1 MDDTVNSSE
10 NPATGDQAGSLIL
23 LLTGICCE
31 FQMV

>member
-10 NPATGDQAGSLIL
+10 NPATGDQVGSFIL
-23 LLTGICCE
+23 LLTGIFCE